1 MRGIRVKK
9 AKSQWIPV
17 FLVGI
22 AILSC
27 AQAGE
32 RTASRMA
39 DPAPFGPARRIGRI
53 QDIRLT
59 ECSGLDASP
68 DNPDLFWTVNDG
80 GNGPYLYALG
90 ENGRNRGRVRVAG
103 ARNRDWEGLAT
114 FVHEGRSMILI
125 ADFGDNRERHDTHTL
140 YVIEEPLLTGEK
152 YPESATVKPAWRIR
166 FSYPDENHD
175 AEAVAVDSA
184 GEKVLILTKRDAP
197 PLLFEVDLKPVP
209 ADAPVTARKIAE
221 VDRIPP
227 PSLMDLAQAYGMVY
241 SHPTGMDLSP
251 DGRRAVVLTYKH
263 AYLFSRG
270 SEETWAAAF
279 SRKPIQIPLP
289 HPRDHTD
296 LRQREAICFTSD
308 GQALI
313 VTSEGEN
320 AGMYRLDIP

>member
-1 MRGIRVKK
+1 
-9 AKSQWIPV
+9 
-17 FLVGI
+17 
-22 AILSC
+22 
-27 AQAGE
+27 
-32 RTASRMA
+32 MA
-39 DPAPFGPARRIGRI
+39 DSAPFGPARKIGSI
-53 QDIRLT
+53 QDVRLT

-68 DNPDLFWTVNDG
+68 INPDLFWAVNDG

-90 ENGRNRGRVRVAG
+90 GDGRSRGRVRVSG

-125 ADFGDNRERHDTHTL
+125 ADFGDNRERHATHTL
-140 YVIEEPLLTGEK
+140 YAVEEPRLAGERI
-152 YPESATVKPAWRIR
+152 EDSAKIDAAWRII

-184 GEKVLILTKRDAP
+184 GERVLILSKRDAP

-209 ADAPVTARKIAE
+209 ADVPVTARKIAE
-221 VDRIPP
+221 VNRIPR
-227 PSLMDLAQAYGMVY
+227 PSLTDLARKYGMVY

-251 DGRRAVVLTYKH
+251 DLRRAVVLTYKH
-263 AYLFSRG
+263 AYLFPRG
-270 SEETWAAAF
+270 SEETWATAF
-279 SRKPIQIPLP
+279 SRKPIRVPLP

-308 GQALI
+308 GLALI

-320 AGMYRLDIP
+320 AGIYRVDTP